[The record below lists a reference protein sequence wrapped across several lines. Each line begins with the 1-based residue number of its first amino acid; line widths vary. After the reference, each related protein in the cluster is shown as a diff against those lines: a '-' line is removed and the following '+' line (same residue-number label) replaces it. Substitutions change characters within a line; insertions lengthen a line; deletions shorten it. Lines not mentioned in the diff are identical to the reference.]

1 MQVIY
6 STTSSA
12 ANNLYTMIQNY
23 CETTESTF
31 VTNIPNFVQLAE
43 ERIYNTVQL
52 PVTRQNVTGTMT
64 LSNQYLQLPST
75 VGGVPVS
82 WLSIFSVAV
91 INPNN
96 IVGNTSQA
104 FLLNKDVNFVRQ
116 SYPDPTIT
124 GTPQHYAIFDSQTL
138 LLGPTPD
145 QNYAVEMHYQGYPA
159 SIVTATNTWLG
170 NNFGEVLLY
179 GAVREGYV
187 YLKGETDIAQR
198 YEQMYQEGLALL
210 KQLGDG
216 KDRRDAYRSGQV
228 RDAVK

>member
-23 CETTESTF
+23 CESSETSF
-31 VTNIPNFVQLAE
+31 VANIPNFVQLAE

-52 PVTRQNVTGTMT
+52 PAIRQNVTGNMT
-64 LSNQYLQLPST
+64 TGKQYLQLPT
-75 VGGVPVS
+75 TIGAVPFS

-91 INPNN
+91 INS
-96 IVGNTSQA
+96 TSNLNAPQT
-104 FLLNKDVNFVRQ
+104 FLLDKDVNFIRQ
-116 SYPDPTIT
+116 SYPDMTVT
-124 GTPQHYAIFDSQTL
+124 GTPQHYAVFDSSTL

-145 QNYAVEMHYQGYPA
+145 QNYLVELHYYGYPA

-179 GAVREGYV
+179 GAVREAYV
-187 YLKGETDIAQR
+187 YLKGESDLS
-198 YEQMYQEGLALL
+198 QMYDKMYNEGMALL

-216 KDRRDAYRSGQV
+216 KDRQDAYRSGQV
-228 RDAVK
+228 RDKVK

>member
-6 STTSSA
+6 STTSTA
-12 ANNLYTMIQNY
+12 VNNLYTMIQNY
-23 CETTESTF
+23 CESSETSF
-31 VTNIPNFVQLAE
+31 VANIPNFVQIAE
-43 ERIYNTVQL
+43 ERIYNLVQL
-52 PVTRQNVTGTMT
+52 PVIRQNVTGTMT
-64 LSNQYLQLPST
+64 SGNQYLQLPAT

-96 IVGNTSQA
+96 VIGNTSQS
-104 FLLNKDVNFVRQ
+104 FLLDKDVNFVRQ
-116 SYPDPTIT
+116 SYPDPTVI

-145 QNYAVEMHYQGYPA
+145 LSYEVELHYYGYPA

-187 YLKGETDIAQR
+187 YLKGEPDIAQK
-198 YEQMYQEGLALL
+198 YEQMYQEGMILL
-210 KQLGDG
+210 KQLSDG
-216 KDRRDAYRSGQV
+216 KDRQDAYRSGQV
-228 RDAVK
+228 RMKVQ